1 MDSSVRSAPSE
12 GMPGCHYPV
21 FSDAHAVALP
31 RFGVTVRRGERY
43 KDDDL
48 ELPESRR
55 IVELAAAGDHD
66 AWEKIYRHVYP
77 RLRSYAARQVGADGA
92 DDVVNETMTRAVA
105 GIGGFRWE
113 PAGIDPWLFGIARRV
128 AVDHHRKVGRARR
141 LNRAASSPAG
151 DAQPGDAVELADE
164 HAAVRAAFDQLTPS
178 ERELLELRVVAGL
191 SAEQSA
197 AVLGK
202 RAGAVRV
209 AQSRA
214 LSRLRHILDSDH
226 D

>member
-1 MDSSVRSAPSE
+1 M
-12 GMPGCHYPV
+12 
-21 FSDAHAVALP
+21 LP
-31 RFGVTVRRGERY
+31 WFGVTVRGGERC
-43 KDDDL
+43 KSDDL
-48 ELPESRR
+48 ALRESRR

-66 AWEKIYRHVYP
+66 AWEQIYRNVYP
-77 RLRSYAARQVGADGA
+77 RLRVYAARQVGADGA

-113 PAGIDPWLFGIARRV
+113 PTGIDPWLFGIARRV
-128 AVDHHRKVGRARR
+128 AVDHHRKAGRARR
-141 LNRAASSPAG
+141 LNRSAG
-151 DAQPGDAVELADE
+151 LSDVGAQPGDAVELADE

-178 ERELLELRVVAGL
+178 ERELLELRVIAGL

-197 AVLGK
+197 VVLGK

-214 LSRLRHILDSDH
+214 LARLRQILDSSH

>member
-1 MDSSVRSAPSE
+1 MSPW
-12 GMPGCHYPV
+12 
-21 FSDAHAVALP
+21 
-31 RFGVTVRRGERY
+31 FGVTVRRGERCNS
-43 KDDDL
+43 DDL
-48 ELPESRR
+48 ALRDSRR

-66 AWEKIYRHVYP
+66 AWEQIYRNVYP
-77 RLRSYAARQVGADGA
+77 RLRVYAARQVGPVAA

-113 PAGIDPWLFGIARRV
+113 PTGIDPWLFGIARRV
-128 AVDHHRKVGRARR
+128 AVDHHRKTGQARR
-141 LNRAASSPAG
+141 LNWSAG
-151 DAQPGDAVELADE
+151 LSDVGAQPGDAVELADE

-178 ERELLELRVVAGL
+178 ERELLELRVIAGL

-197 AVLGK
+197 VVLGK

-214 LSRLRHILDSDH
+214 LARLRQILDSSH